1 MALQPFDGPLH
12 QFGAVRQIPLGVT
25 DMSMAQVSG
34 EHREPALDILPG
46 AVPLDHRL
54 DGETVAEVVQTRAT
68 VDFSLPQTSPS
79 REFVEGPA
87 DGGGFQRAPEIGD
100 EEESLLRVR
109 MSESRCCV

>member
-1 MALQPFDGPLH
+1 
-12 QFGAVRQIPLGVT
+12 
-25 DMSMAQVSG
+25 MSMAQVSG